1 MFSSTALPLRFAA
14 LATVSLTLA
23 SCAPS
28 MMGTP
33 TTPAPVPGINAGLN
47 AAQRLTVAQ
56 PSPASVAGSL
66 NLTSPTFTNGGVYA
80 GEHVANGFG
89 CTGPNTSPALN
100 WTGVPAGTQSLVLTK
115 YDPDAPTGSGFWH
128 WAVYNIPATATGIA
142 AGAGS
147 AGGTLP
153 AGAAQLNNDGGAP
166 GFVGACPPVGDAPH
180 RYVFTLY
187 ALSKTLE
194 LPATASPAFLGFNLN
209 GITLAKTSLT
219 AYYGR

>member
-1 MFSSTALPLRFAA
+1 MLKSYSLRFAA
-14 LATVSLTLA
+14 LAAISLTLA

-33 TTPAPVPGINAGLN
+33 ATTPAAPDINAGLN
-47 AAQRLTVAQ
+47 SLQRLTVAQ
-56 PSPASVAGSL
+56 PSPTAVAGGL
-66 NLTSPTFTNGGVYA
+66 TLTSPTFTNGGVYP

-128 WAVYNIPATATGIA
+128 WSVYNIPATATGLA
-142 AGAGS
+142 AGSGNT
-147 AGGTLP
+147 GGTLP
-153 AGAAQLNNDGGAP
+153 AGALQLNHDGGAP
-166 GFVGACPPVGDAPH
+166 GFVGACPPVGDKPH

-187 ALSKTLE
+187 ALSKTLDV
-194 LPATASPAFLGFNLN
+194 PATASPAFLGFNLN
-209 GITLAKTSLT
+209 GITLAKASIT
-219 AYYGR
+219 AFYSR

>member
-1 MFSSTALPLRFAA
+1 MFNPGSLRFAV

-28 MMGTP
+28 MMGKP
-33 TTPAPVPGINAGLN
+33 AAMPAPTDINVGLN
-47 AAQRLTVAQ
+47 VAERLTVAQ
-56 PSPASVAGSL
+56 PSPTSVAGSL
-66 NLTSPTFTNGGVYA
+66 NLTSPSFANGGVYP
-80 GEHVANGFG
+80 GEQVASGFG

-128 WAVYNIPATATGIA
+128 WAVYNIPATATGLA

-147 AGGTLP
+147 TGGTLP
-153 AGAAQLNNDGGAP
+153 AGALQLNNDGGAP
-166 GFVGACPPVGDAPH
+166 GFVGACPPVGDKPH

-187 ALSKTLE
+187 ALSKTLD
-194 LPATASPAFLGFNLN
+194 LPVTASPAYLGFNLN